1 MLRNQVFPYYR
12 KYVEDLSNV
21 YKIIKEQNC
30 TGTVEDLC
38 ALRGYLIGSD
48 QYNLLSNLG
57 IKAYSI
63 LDTTVLGDRRKELGV
78 VSDADN
84 YLLED
89 RYVIPVYSANKDL
102 LTLIGYYPDY
112 SKYVTL
118 PTKCFSKNIL
128 FFNIDDALER
138 SWTTYN
144 GVVFLVE
151 GIFDA
156 LSLRAIDL
164 PAIAT
169 MGNNVGF
176 VKSEL
181 LKVFR
186 KVVYIPDNDKTG
198 RDALDRNNEIKG
210 WKVPY
215 NATGVKL
222 QGSYENDGL
231 VVPVKDIDKAIT
243 LYDAESLRD
252 ILLEFAE
259 SKEEYEDLVF

>member
-1 MLRNQVFPYYR
+1 M
-12 KYVEDLSNV
+12 
-21 YKIIKEQNC
+21 
-30 TGTVEDLC
+30 
-38 ALRGYLIGSD
+38 
-48 QYNLLSNLG
+48 
-57 IKAYSI
+57 
-63 LDTTVLGDRRKELGV
+63 
-78 VSDADN
+78 
-84 YLLED
+84 
-89 RYVIPVYSANKDL
+89 

-112 SKYVTL
+112 SKYITL

-128 FFNIDDALER
+128 FFNIEDALER

-169 MGNNVGF
+169 MGNNVDF
-176 VKSEL
+176 IKSEL
-181 LKVFR
+181 LKIFR

-198 RDALDRNNEIKG
+198 RDALDRNNKIKG